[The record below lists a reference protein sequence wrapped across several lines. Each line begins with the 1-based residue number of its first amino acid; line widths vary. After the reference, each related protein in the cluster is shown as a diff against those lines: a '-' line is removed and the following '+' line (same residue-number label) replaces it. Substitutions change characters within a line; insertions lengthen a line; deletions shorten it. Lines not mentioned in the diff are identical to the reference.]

1 MMRVCGTLASV
12 VFGLSLVSTT
22 AARANPAATVPSGAD
37 PGKPISFHFGLDYD
51 YELDKATITRELTGG
66 DQDPL
71 DGTLRRPDLEFRQS
85 RHLLIPRLDIGLAP
99 DTWLSFALP
108 VTIAQSRQL
117 SLASGV
123 DRSQS
128 STLLDA
134 LLPPEGFDARDPGT
148 PPPGDLI
155 FRGEKRSGIDQVHVG
170 LNFAMFNQHRDDT
183 KPTWKI
189 GGELRLAAGRIMT
202 FDPRNPSETTG
213 VSTGVHELRLW
224 TTVDRQ
230 FRWNEAW
237 FELFWQTPIWTRD
250 RSLFA
255 DPGFGSRSV
264 KPSQQAGVAFGLETF
279 VMNDRAN
286 NHKISVDIGS
296 RVVGHF
302 EGRAYTEMWEVF
314 AYAGDPRGGGPLIL
328 DGDPATDGVQPLR
341 HPGISNV
348 ENYLE
353 TAAQVAVR
361 AAVGPRIRFAAL
373 AKLAWKTDHVISFA
387 DAGIDL
393 PHCEGAAMTSCETA
407 IDNIVTPG
415 TREVNPL
422 HVPRIDLVGHRYR
435 SEDNF
440 GLVLGI
446 ESQVL
451 W

>member
-1 MMRVCGTLASV
+1 MMRLSATVVC
-12 VFGLSLVSTT
+12 GLSLVGAAS
-22 AARANPAATVPSGAD
+22 ARANPASIVPSGAD

-51 YELDKATITRELTGG
+51 YELDKATITRELTGIE
-66 DQDPL
+66 QDPL
-71 DGTLRRPDLEFRQS
+71 EGTLRRRDLAFRQS
-85 RHLLIPRLDIGLAP
+85 RHLVIPRLDIGLAP

-108 VTIAQSRQL
+108 VTISQTREL

-128 STLLDA
+128 STLIDG

-148 PPPGDLI
+148 PPPGNLI
-155 FRGEKRSGIDQVHVG
+155 FRGEGRSGIDQVHVG
-170 LNFAMFNQHRDDT
+170 LNFALFNQRRDTT

-189 GGELRLAAGRIMT
+189 GGEFRLAAGRIMT

-224 TTVDRQ
+224 TSVDRQ

-237 FELFWQTPIWTRD
+237 FELFWQIPIWTRD
-250 RSLFA
+250 KSLFN

-264 KPSQQAGVAFGLETF
+264 KPPQQAGVAFGLETF
-279 VMNDRAN
+279 MLNDRAN
-286 NHKISVDIGS
+286 NNRISADLGA

-314 AYAGDPRGGGPLIL
+314 AFAGDTRGGGPLIL
-328 DGDPATDGVQPLR
+328 DGDPVTDGVQPMR

-353 TAAQVAVR
+353 TSAQIALR
-361 AAVGPRIRFAAL
+361 AAVGSHVRFAAL
-373 AKLAWKTDHVISFA
+373 AELIWKTDHVISFA

-393 PHCEGAAMTSCETA
+393 PHCEGATMTGCETA
-407 IDNIVTPG
+407 IDDIVTPN
-415 TREVNPL
+415 TREVNPV

-440 GLVLGI
+440 GLVIGV
-446 ESQVL
+446 ESQIL